1 MTCFHSFVLIRDNL
15 TNEYILKNSFA
26 QEKDLN
32 NLSIFC
38 MKIEEY
44 SINVNQA
51 GGNLLMEL
59 ISCKSSLKSKKG
71 SNFEYKTSVLTI
83 F

>member
-1 MTCFHSFVLIRDNL
+1 MNIYFK
-15 TNEYILKNSFA
+15 KNSFA

-59 ISCKSSLKSKKG
+59 ISCKSGLKK
-71 SNFEYKTSVLTI
+71 
-83 F
+83 